1 VAKKTKSDITN
12 NKDCIDINREPLRE
26 RSNSLSANFSS
37 EASTYSSVLSIPY
50 VERIEIQNNDSSWV
64 NQVEESK

>member
-12 NKDCIDINREPLRE
+12 NKDYIDINREPLRE

-37 EASTYSSVLSIPY
+37 ETSTYSSVLSIPY